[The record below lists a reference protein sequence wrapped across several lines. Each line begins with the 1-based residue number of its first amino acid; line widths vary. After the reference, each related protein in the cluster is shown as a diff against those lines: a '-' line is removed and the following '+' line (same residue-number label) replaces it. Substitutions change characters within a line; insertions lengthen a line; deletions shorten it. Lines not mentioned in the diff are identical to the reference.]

1 MRRISADIA
10 SADIQR
16 PQDAS
21 AAVDLTRSLVE
32 LKQASLQTQ
41 ASVKVVQTAD
51 LMVGTL
57 LDIKA

>member
-16 PQDAS
+16 PQDTS

-41 ASVKVVQTAD
+41 ASVKVVRSAD
-51 LMVGTL
+51 LMIGSL